1 MHDVIQQGVQ
11 ALATQNT
18 VTREVA
24 VLCATVVIALL
35 AAAWLVVA
43 VRHRRTLT
51 LTPMARI
58 AALAVLALLLAKV
71 STHVI
76 SDPRPYLVDH
86 VAPLTPLTRD
96 NGFPSDHTLL
106 AAVLAASLWWID
118 RRLIVPFAVGVVLV
132 MLGRLGV
139 GAHHTIDVLG
149 SVAITLVAA
158 FIVRALPVP
167 ARWNAPLLPAL
178 RRASVAAVR
187 PIVRRDPSA

>member
-1 MHDVIQQGVQ
+1 VHDVIQQGVQ

-24 VLCATVVIALL
+24 VLCATVVIVLL

-43 VRHRRTLT
+43 LRHRRTLT
-51 LTPMARI
+51 LATTSH

-76 SDPRPYLVDH
+76 SDPRPYLIDH
-86 VAPLTPLTRD
+86 VAPLTPLSRD

-118 RRLIVPFAVGVVLV
+118 RRLIVAFAVGAVLV

-139 GAHHTIDVLG
+139 GAHHTLDVLG

-158 FIVRALPVP
+158 LIVRALPLP
-167 ARWNAPLLPAL
+167 TRWSAPLLPAL
-178 RRASVAAVR
+178 RLVSDAAVR

>member
-1 MHDVIQQGVQ
+1 VHDVIQQGVQ

-18 VTREVA
+18 VTREMA
-24 VLCATVVIALL
+24 VLCASVVIVLL

-43 VRHRRTLT
+43 LRHRRTLT
-51 LTPMARI
+51 LAATARI
-58 AALAVLALLLAKV
+58 VALAVLALLLAKV
-71 STHVI
+71 SSHVI
-76 SDPRPYLVDH
+76 NDPRPYLVDH
-86 VAPLTPLTRD
+86 VAPLTPLSRD

-118 RRLIVPFAVGVVLV
+118 RRLIVAFAVGVVLV

-167 ARWNAPLLPAL
+167 APWDRPLLPAL
-178 RRASVAAVR
+178 RRASMAAVR

>member
-24 VLCATVVIALL
+24 VLCATVVIVLL

-43 VRHRRTLT
+43 LRHRRTLT
-51 LTPMARI
+51 LATTSH

-76 SDPRPYLVDH
+76 SDPRPYLIDH
-86 VAPLTPLTRD
+86 VAPLTPLSRD

-118 RRLIVPFAVGVVLV
+118 RRLIVAFAVGAVLV

-139 GAHHTIDVLG
+139 GAHHTLDVLG

-158 FIVRALPVP
+158 LIVRALPLP
-167 ARWNAPLLPAL
+167 TRWSAPLLPAL
-178 RRASVAAVR
+178 RLVSDAAVR

>member
-1 MHDVIQQGVQ
+1 VHDVIQQGVQ

>member
-1 MHDVIQQGVQ
+1 VHDVIQQGVQ

-24 VLCATVVIALL
+24 VLCATVVIVLL
-35 AAAWLVVA
+35 AAVWLVVA
-43 VRHRRTLT
+43 LRHRRTLT
-51 LTPMARI
+51 LATAARI
-58 AALAVLALLLAKV
+58 VALAVLALLLAKV
-71 STHVI
+71 FTHVV

-86 VAPLTPLTRD
+86 VAPLTPLSRD

-118 RRLIVPFAVGVVLV
+118 RRLIVPFAVGAVLV

-158 FIVRALPVP
+158 LIVRALPVP
-167 ARWNAPLLPAL
+167 APWSAPLLPAL
-178 RRASVAAVR
+178 RRASDAAVR

>member
-11 ALATQNT
+11 ALSTQNT

-24 VLCATVVIALL
+24 VLCATVVIVLL

-43 VRHRRTLT
+43 LRRRCTLT
-51 LTPMARI
+51 LATAARI
-58 AALAVLALLLAKV
+58 MALAELALLLAKV

-86 VAPLTPLTRD
+86 VAPLTPLSRD

-118 RRLIVPFAVGVVLV
+118 RRLIVAFAVGAVLV

-139 GAHHTIDVLG
+139 GAHHTLDVLG
-149 SVAITLVAA
+149 SVAITLMAA
-158 FIVRALPVP
+158 FIVHALPLP
-167 ARWNAPLLPAL
+167 ARWNTPLLPAL
-178 RRASVAAVR
+178 RQATDAVVR
-187 PIVRRDPSA
+187 PVVRRDPSA